1 MPPDLLLDTGA
12 WVALLD
18 RGNQRAVLG
27 NRMRAGIEVRDLTRV
42 FYTFDRRE
50 GLRGAVIDLIFPRK
64 AHPVFAL
71 RGVNLTVPFGQCV
84 GLLGPNGAGKSTF
97 IKILAGVLHP
107 THGEVRVNG
116 LDPWKDR
123 YRHRRSIGVLF
134 GHRSQLWW
142 NIPVSESLRFLA
154 EIYGV
159 KREEFRRTLTRLR
172 ELLDLDPLL
181 PLPPRELSLGQRMR
195 CELAASLIHSP
206 AVLLLD
212 EPTIGLDL
220 LARIRLR
227 SFLRDLAATGDTT
240 ILFSSHDL
248 LDVEG
253 VASRIVVLDK
263 GQVLF
268 DGTLD
273 ELRAQ
278 YTDFTA
284 RVTVYLDEPASWS
297 LRDRLSQHGELDW
310 DPNEPWVLKAK
321 VKHVLQF
328 MQELTESS
336 TPRDVRIEQP
346 SIEEVVL
353 ALYGNKAP
361 PDRA

>member
-1 MPPDLLLDTGA
+1 MD
-12 WVALLD
+12 VA
-18 RGNQRAVLG
+18 
-27 NRMRAGIEVRDLTRV
+27 IEVTDLTRV
-42 FYTFDRRE
+42 FYTRERRE
-50 GLRGAVIDLIFPRK
+50 GLWGAIQDLFFPRRSR
-64 AHPVFAL
+64 PVFAL
-71 RGVNLTVPFGQCV
+71 NGLNLTVPSGQCV
-84 GLLGPNGAGKSTF
+84 GLLGPNGAGKSTL
-97 IKILAGVLHP
+97 IKILAGVLYP

-123 YRHRRSIGVLF
+123 YHHRRSIGVLF

-159 KREEFRRTLTRLR
+159 ERGEFRRTLARLR

-181 PLPPRELSLGQRMR
+181 HLPPRELSLGQRMR
-195 CELAASLIHSP
+195 CELAASLIHNP
-206 AVLLLD
+206 PVLLLD

-220 LARIRLR
+220 IARIRLR

-253 VASRIVVLDK
+253 VASRIVVLDR
-263 GQVLF
+263 GQILF
-268 DGTLD
+268 DGTLN
-273 ELRAQ
+273 ELRAR

-284 RVTVYLDEPASWS
+284 RVTVYLDEPASRS
-297 LRDRLSQHGELDW
+297 LRDELSRYGDLDW
-310 DPNEPWVLKAK
+310 DSNEPWVLKAK
-321 VKHVLQF
+321 VKNVLQF
-328 MQELTESS
+328 VQELTKRS

-353 ALYGNKAP
+353 ALYANKVP
-361 PDRA
+361 RDRA